1 MKPKFHLPLGVKPTV
16 VGLAAALSTGLG
28 STVLTDSASAELVL
42 SFYSGANV
50 SPDSRVDYDFN
61 LGGGPQST
69 NVAWDGEPFVMPPYF
84 GMRATWW
91 FENSPNWG
99 VAIDNVHAKVA
110 ASPLPA
116 GFAKLEFTDGINI
129 VTANVHYR
137 HLNKSRFTPYAG
149 IGFGFTTPHVEVM
162 NSAGTSRTF
171 EYQFGG
177 PAVQALVGVES
188 ELNDRWSVFGE
199 LKASYVKISA
209 DLNGGGSL
217 STNIHSNQI
226 AFGVSYKFKKR

>member
-1 MKPKFHLPLGVKPTV
+1 MPSKFRFSLKAVSKDA
-16 VGLAAALSTGLG
+16 GLALALATGLG
-28 STVLTDSASAELVL
+28 GTVLTRPASAELVL
-42 SFYSGANV
+42 SFYTGANW
-50 SPDSRVDYDFN
+50 SPNSRVDYDFN

-110 ASPLPA
+110 ANPLP
-116 GFAKLEFTDGINI
+116 GGLAKLEFTDGINI

-137 HLNKSRFTPYAG
+137 HLNSSRFTPYAG
-149 IGFGFTTPHVEVM
+149 IGIGFTTPHVEVM
-162 NSAGTSRTF
+162 NTAGTSRTF

-188 ELNDRWSVFGE
+188 KLNDRWSVFGE
-199 LKASYVKISA
+199 LKAAYVKISA

-217 STNIHSNQI
+217 KTNIRSNQV
-226 AFGVSYKFKKR
+226 AFGVSYKFKKW